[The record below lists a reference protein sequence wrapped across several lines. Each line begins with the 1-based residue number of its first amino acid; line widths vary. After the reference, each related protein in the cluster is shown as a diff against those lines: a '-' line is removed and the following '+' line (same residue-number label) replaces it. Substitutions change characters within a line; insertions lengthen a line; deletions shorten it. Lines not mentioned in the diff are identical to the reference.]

1 MIGTQRRERERK
13 DPRCHNCTELLIC
26 GLCVRVQ
33 TGSGPSCVGTNV
45 IQVHFILE
53 RGQKHIVII
62 KSGSCIEYD
71 DDEEE
76 EDDTTYDDTY
86 AGEEDDDTANDD
98 VVDDLWQAESTG
110 TVQEVV

>member
-62 KSGSCIEYD
+62 KSGSCNEYD
-71 DDEEE
+71 DEDEDD
-76 EDDTTYDDTY
+76 DDTTYDDTY
-86 AGEEDDDTANDD
+86 AGEEDDDTAYDD